1 MQAATMTEPPGE
13 QITGERETDLSTK
26 GAQERYLVR
35 SLGITYPQAKALIRA
50 YVLDQRD
57 ADARHAAREE
67 FRAWFA
73 RRGDLLIVRGK
84 KQHAWRVAS

>member
-1 MQAATMTEPPGE
+1 MQAATTTELC
-13 QITGERETDLSTK
+13 GERITAARATDLTTTNGQK
-26 GAQERYLVR
+26 AFLVR
-35 SLGITYPQAKALIRA
+35 ELGVTRAQAAALIRA
-50 YVLDQRD
+50 YLLDQRD
-57 ADARHAAREE
+57 ADARSAAREE

>member
-1 MQAATMTEPPGE
+1 M
-13 QITGERETDLSTK
+13 RETGL
-26 GAQERYLVR
+26 
-35 SLGITYPQAKALIRA
+35 TYPQAKAMIRA
-50 YVLDQRD
+50 YLLDQRD
-57 ADARHAAREE
+57 ADARRASREE